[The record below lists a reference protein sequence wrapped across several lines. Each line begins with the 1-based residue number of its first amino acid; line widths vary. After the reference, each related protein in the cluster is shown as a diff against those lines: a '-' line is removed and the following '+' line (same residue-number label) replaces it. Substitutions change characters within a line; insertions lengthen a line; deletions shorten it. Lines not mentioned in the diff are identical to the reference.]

1 MDVVVRLAERDLAPD
16 LAQVQLD
23 ASVVVYGRIFPQEAP
38 TPTIDEVTAQWEQR
52 LGAERDLGQR
62 AFVAHDAD
70 VVVGVVLAGPDAIQR
85 HVGHLARLYVTPDR
99 WERGIGTILYSAATN
114 HLRAA
119 GFQETTLWV
128 LEHNDRARRWY
139 ERLGWRSTGER
150 KPVYPPGSIDDLR
163 YRTLLEPGSR
173 RAD

>member
-16 LAQVQLD
+16 LARVQLD
-23 ASVVVYGRIFPQEAP
+23 ASVAAYGRIFPPEAP

-52 LGAERDLGQR
+52 LGADWGYGQR

-70 VVVGVVLAGPDAIQR
+70 VVVGVVLAGPDPIQR

-99 WERGIGTILYSAATN
+99 WERGIGTVLYFAATD

-119 GFQETTLWV
+119 GFQDATLWV

-150 KPVYPPGSIDDLR
+150 KPVYPPASIDDLR
-163 YRTLLEPGSR
+163 YHTLLAPESR
-173 RAD
+173 RAQ